1 MNSSACKKRVAVAFV
16 LCGCAMALMLPLCAT
31 EYSAGSLS
39 GITDA
44 TRTVKTGSGTLT
56 LSGNNSLVGLETKAG
71 TLKINSGTTTIQGTG
86 GAASS
91 ISTFGQ
97 SGGVTIVEGGATV
110 NVWNTSGWG
119 VATSCGDLMI
129 TNGTF
134 QPVTYTPGSGKEFL
148 HAISIPSDCTGCRL
162 IVQDKGVFKW
172 PQIRV
177 CQTYKSELAGDLGIF
192 LNAGGQ
198 MYVDKFYIAESGCY
212 AVIRYNGGTVNIT
225 YAGSLYTGDDAKW
238 ANVKSYVD
246 AGGFHLVNDV
256 GTVTIDKPLF
266 TGTGEDEPDGGVHF
280 KTSGGT
286 TIRLDGIC
294 RNSTFKGG
302 TWFEGNMTFQN
313 FAGSDGVFGKVPTSP
328 TNNIFFK
335 GNITMFGGNG
345 GDYYLMHRNRNIAI
359 DAGATITIGANRSF
373 GIGGE
378 INVPDGAECSTN
390 TIVKFGS
397 WSGRVVLDTGDG
409 RTNRLDRV
417 QVLKSLEIASGTTL
431 VRSPTSGTGTGAPL
445 YVEGDNSAYAG
456 DAGNLKVSGGTLKI
470 EGSRYAQASKYAQV
484 LVSGGKVSMLDDY
497 AEYLN
502 GLSTP
507 AKLTVENDG
516 VFECYRIRVSQSS
529 QSEINVNT
537 GGVLRVGYFIMYGA
551 DTGTINLNG
560 GTIKAYSSSAITETD
575 RDNFLGGRSSTAYWA
590 NVTVRVLAGGARFDT
605 DGNSRRVNTALVS
618 GVGEGEMDGGLTKL
632 GAGTL
637 TLTGANGY
645 NGPTRLEGGTLTFNS
660 ARPDGDIEFPA
671 AALTACTNAATPL
684 LWAKAI
690 GSFRAGCG
698 IRVTECDTLDSESW
712 TGRWHTVARFSE
724 TDVDALPDIT
734 FVKSDGTV
742 VSAENGWGG
751 WRFRIGADG
760 RRLEF
765 KGTRGTMLKVR

>member
-1 MNSSACKKRVAVAFV
+1 MNRFTCKKRVAVAFA
-16 LCGCAMALMLPLCAT
+16 LSGCAMALMLPLCAT
-31 EYSAGSLS
+31 EHSDGLLS
-39 GITDA
+39 DITE
-44 TRTVKTGSGTLT
+44 TSRTIKTGSGMLT

-71 TLKINSGTTTIQGTG
+71 TLKINGGTTTIQGDG
-86 GAASS
+86 AAASS
-91 ISTFGQ
+91 GSTFGQ
-97 SGGVTIVEGGATV
+97 SGGITIVEGGATV
-110 NVWNTSGWG
+110 KVWNTSGWA
-119 VATSCGDLMI
+119 VATSCGDLI
-129 TNGTF
+129 VTNGTF

-162 IVQDKGVFKW
+162 IVQDEGVFKW
-172 PQIRV
+172 PTFRA
-177 CQTYKSELAGDLGIF
+177 CQAYKSELADDIGVF

-198 MYVDKFYIAESGCY
+198 MYIDKFYVAESGCY

-225 YAGSLYTGDDAKW
+225 SAGSLYTGDDAKW
-238 ANVKSYVD
+238 DNVKSYVD

-286 TIRLDGIC
+286 TIRLDGNC

-345 GDYYLMHRNRNIAI
+345 GDYYLMHRNRSIAI

-378 INVPDGAECSTN
+378 INVPDGAGCSTN

-445 YVEGDNSAYAG
+445 YVEGDNSAYA
-456 DAGNLKVSGGTLKI
+456 DNAGNLKVSGGTLKI

-484 LVSGGKVSMLDDY
+484 LVSGGKVSLLDDY

-507 AKLTVENDG
+507 GKLTVENDG
-516 VFECYRIRVSQSS
+516 VFECYRIRVSQST

-560 GTIKAYSSSAITETD
+560 GTVKAYSSSAITGTD
-575 RDNFLGGRSSTAYWA
+575 RDNFLGGRSSTANWA

-618 GVGEGEMDGGLTKL
+618 GVASGETDGGLTKL

-645 NGPTRLEGGTLTFNS
+645 TGPTRLEGGTLTFNS